1 MNTRGARVAYA
12 TPEIS
17 EWLSLDGRLA
27 VRRGLAV
34 RPMARRD
41 AETADPMHIEAA
53 LRAVEAEVLELAFE
67 VGLHLQELEP
77 EHLGVGNERIGP
89 AVPDVDRLVDERIGL
104 LGLVSDGVDGALED
118 VSFPLRRSIAPC
130 LSRRVRVVSARKR

>member
-17 EWLSLDGRLA
+17 EWLSLDRRLA
-27 VRRGLAV
+27 VRRGLSV

-53 LRAVEAEVLELAFE
+53 LPAVEAEVLELAFE

-77 EHLGVGNERIGP
+77 EHLGVGNERIG
-89 AVPDVDRLVDERIGL
+89 ATVADLDRLVHQLVRFGGL
-104 LGLVSDGVDGALED
+104 LGDGVDGALKD
-118 VSFPLRRSIAPC
+118 VSISLRS
-130 LSRRVRVVSARKR
+130 